1 LKFYFPFLPSYC
13 CGVRVAEGGEGKD
26 PEVGGMDPLVRD
38 GVVIENVHKFFGD
51 FESVRGV
58 SLNLRLG
65 EETALLGVSLLYW
78 AASTL
83 LAMNVESSN
92 TKSFKIYST
101 IALANRL

>member
-65 EETALLGVSLLYW
+65 EVTALLGVSLLCW
-78 AASTL
+78 A
-83 LAMNVESSN
+83 VQ
-92 TKSFKIYST
+92 YSVG
-101 IALANRL
+101 NEC